1 MCDLMRIL
9 DDNVSG
15 FILYEKSFVTK
26 DTKSICHLNT
36 SDSTS
41 LWTRRWE
48 WNRKG
53 KSVNKEGMCDTSHL
67 FIKFHYVIFVN
78 IDSFVCFKSL
88 ESYIHICTHKKY
100 YISYM
105 PWSWSITLKVPN
117 NKLKLVFMNMK
128 HLVKYDGGCNS
139 ICIVIKKCPKVMNI
153 MYQDDLLVP
162 NERHSCHYSKW
173 ACTLP

>member
-1 MCDLMRIL
+1 MSVWFNENFGWQCEW
-9 DDNVSG
+9 VY
-15 FILYEKSFVTK
+15 FIWKV
-26 DTKSICHLNT
+26 ICYKRQKTICYLNT
-36 SDSTS
+36 SILTS

-67 FIKFHYVIFVN
+67 FIKFHYVIFCKYRF
-78 IDSFVCFKSL
+78 IRLFQIFRII
-88 ESYIHICTHKKY
+88 YTYMYTY

-105 PWSWSITLKVPN
+105 PRSWSITLKVTN
-117 NKLKLVFMNMK
+117 NKLKLVFMNVK
-128 HLVKYDGGCNS
+128 HLVKYDGGCTS